1 MTMRNPFAWI
11 TLCFSLGIV
20 CAAWLRITF
29 LAAWGIACAFCL
41 LCAVSAR
48 AEEKGLMAYAGS
60 IFFFCAAFF
69 CGTACLINADTLAGD
84 HIRHMLPC
92 ILNRSSVVS
101 GRVASEPFGE
111 RGRTLFDIKVQG
123 VATDTC
129 SCNCTG
135 LVRVIVGGEIQIE
148 YGQPVEAAGYLAL
161 PPGFC
166 GNRGS
171 SVRERLRQKGI
182 FAVLRVP
189 HAHRVR
195 IMHTVSHPS
204 PVRACMRV
212 KRSFLRIIRGR
223 LPPVAAGIMEAMVL
237 GDKSG
242 VPRSVYKDMIR
253 SGTVHILVVSGFNVG
268 IVAGACALILKVMRL
283 NRIIRLAVIVPVLVF
298 YCIMTGASP
307 PVVRATVMGIFLFS
321 GWYVRRAPSISQ
333 ALSLS
338 AFSILVFVPR
348 QLYNASFQLSFAA
361 VAGISSL
368 SPAIGKAVGLERIS
382 LRPLRRVVAL
392 GVVSLSAWLGTA
404 GFIAYYFRIISP
416 VTVIANILIP
426 AIASLI
432 TLCGAGLVIFGFLC
446 PYMAISFASISE
458 FLILLL
464 LRFNTLLIHI
474 PGAYWSLP

>member
-1 MTMRNPFAWI
+1 MRNPFAWI

-20 CAAWLRITF
+20 CTSRMRITF
-29 LAAWGIACAFCL
+29 PAAWGIALACCF
-41 LCAVSAR
+41 LCAASAR
-48 AEEKGLMAYAGS
+48 AEDKGLMAHAGS
-60 IFFFCAAFF
+60 FFFFCAVFF

-84 HIRHMLPC
+84 NLSHILPR
-92 ILNRSSVVS
+92 ILNRSCVVS
-101 GRVASEPFGE
+101 GSVASEPLREG
-111 RGRTLFDIKVQG
+111 GRTMFDIKAQRVT
-123 VATDTC
+123 ANTC
-129 SCNCTG
+129 WWNCSG
-135 LVRVIVGGEIQIE
+135 ALRVTVNGAVSPE
-148 YGQPVEAAGYLAL
+148 YGDLVEASGNMVLPQGYCN
-161 PPGFC
+161 G
-166 GNRGS
+166 RGA

-182 FAVLRVP
+182 LAVLRVP
-189 HAHRVR
+189 HARRVR
-195 IMHTVSHPS
+195 IIKAARYPG
-204 PVRACMRV
+204 PVCACMAA

-223 LPPVAAGIMEAMVL
+223 LPPVAAAIMEAMVL

-268 IVAGACALILKVMRL
+268 IVSGACALLLKVMRL
-283 NRIIRLAVIVPVLVF
+283 NRTIRLAVIVPAMVF
-298 YCIMTGASP
+298 YCVMTGASP

-321 GWYVRRAPSISQ
+321 SWYVRRDPSIPQ

-338 AFSILVFVPR
+338 AFSILVFSPR

-361 VAGISSL
+361 VAGISLL
-368 SPAIGKAVGLERIS
+368 SPAIGKVVRLDRIS
-382 LRPLRRVVAL
+382 LRPLRWVAAM

-446 PYMAISFASISE
+446 PYAAISFASVSE
-458 FLILLL
+458 FLILLM
-464 LRFNTLLIHI
+464 LRFNTLLINI
-474 PGAYWSLP
+474 PGAYWSFP